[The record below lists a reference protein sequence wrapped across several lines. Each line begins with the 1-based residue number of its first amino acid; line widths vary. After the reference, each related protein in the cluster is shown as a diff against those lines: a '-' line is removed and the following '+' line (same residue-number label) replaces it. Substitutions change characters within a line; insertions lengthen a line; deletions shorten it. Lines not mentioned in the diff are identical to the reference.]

1 MSSKGSPILKGADT
15 RFLDPYNP
23 LPAQDVY
30 GIGSYGEGDNA
41 GWNPR
46 GNGTGSNIN
55 VGEEMVLIGGYMGF
69 KW

>member
-1 MSSKGSPILKGADT
+1 M
-15 RFLDPYNP
+15 YN
-23 LPAQDVY
+23 

-55 VGEEMVLIGGYMGF
+55 VGEEMVLIGGIWVLSGDASTD
-69 KW
+69 KPTS